1 MKKKISYIFPIY
13 NECDNIPL
21 LYEMISSVV
30 RPIKRYTFELIFV
43 NDGSSD
49 TSIDLLQ
56 DIAKKDSRVIVVDFS
71 RNFGHQI
78 AVTAGIDYASGDAII
93 IMDSDLQDP
102 PKISL
107 ELIKEWENGYDV
119 VYAQRRTRKD
129 TFFKKFTAN
138 MYYRTLRSLADIDIP
153 VNTGDFRLISRVVA
167 DELKKYHEH
176 NRFLRGM
183 ISNVGFKQKAVL
195 FDRDERHAGETGYPL
210 RKMLKFAADGIL
222 GFSTVPLRLISRLGF
237 IMASMSFIAIIYA
250 LGVKFFM
257 PDQVVDGW
265 TFIVISIFLVGGIQL
280 IMLGVLG
287 SYIGRIYTE
296 VQDRPL
302 YSIQRV
308 IKKNNR

>member
-1 MKKKISYIFPIY
+1 
-13 NECDNIPL
+13 
-21 LYEMISSVV
+21 
-30 RPIKRYTFELIFV
+30 
-43 NDGSSD
+43 
-49 TSIDLLQ
+49 
-56 DIAKKDSRVIVVDFS
+56 
-71 RNFGHQI
+71 
-78 AVTAGIDYASGDAII
+78 
-93 IMDSDLQDP
+93 MDSDLQDP

>member
-107 ELIKEWENGYDV
+107 QY
-119 VYAQRRTRKD
+119 
-129 TFFKKFTAN
+129 
-138 MYYRTLRSLADIDIP
+138 
-153 VNTGDFRLISRVVA
+153 
-167 DELKKYHEH
+167 
-176 NRFLRGM
+176 
-183 ISNVGFKQKAVL
+183 
-195 FDRDERHAGETGYPL
+195 
-210 RKMLKFAADGIL
+210 
-222 GFSTVPLRLISRLGF
+222 
-237 IMASMSFIAIIYA
+237 
-250 LGVKFFM
+250 
-257 PDQVVDGW
+257 
-265 TFIVISIFLVGGIQL
+265 
-280 IMLGVLG
+280 
-287 SYIGRIYTE
+287 
-296 VQDRPL
+296 
-302 YSIQRV
+302 
-308 IKKNNR
+308 

>member
-153 VNTGDFRLISRVVA
+153 VNTGDFRLISGVVA

-222 GFSTVPLRLISRLGF
+222 GFSTVPLKLISRLGF
-237 IMASMSFIAIIYA
+237 VMASMSFVAIIYA
-250 LGVKFFM
+250 LGVKLFI
-257 PDQVVDGW
+257 PDRVVDGW

-302 YSIQRV
+302 YSIRRI
-308 IKKNNR
+308 IKK

>member
-21 LYEMISSVV
+21 LYEMISSVAY
-30 RPIKRYTFELIFV
+30 PIKKYTFELIFV

-49 TSIDLLQ
+49 ASIDLLQ
-56 DIAKKDSRVIVVDFS
+56 DIAKKDSRITVIDFS

-138 MYYRTLRSLADIDIP
+138 IYYRALRSLADIDIP
-153 VNTGDFRLISRVVA
+153 VNTGDFRLISRSVA

-183 ISNVGFKQKAVL
+183 ISNIGFKQKAVL

-222 GFSTVPLRLISRLGF
+222 GFSTVPLKLISRLGF
-237 IMASMSFIAIIYA
+237 VMASMSFVAIIYA
-250 LGVKFFM
+250 LGVKLFV
-257 PDQVVDGW
+257 PDRVVDGW

-302 YSIQRV
+302 YSIRRI
-308 IKKNNR
+308 IKK

>member
-1 MKKKISYIFPIY
+1 
-13 NECDNIPL
+13 
-21 LYEMISSVV
+21 
-30 RPIKRYTFELIFV
+30 
-43 NDGSSD
+43 
-49 TSIDLLQ
+49 
-56 DIAKKDSRVIVVDFS
+56 
-71 RNFGHQI
+71 
-78 AVTAGIDYASGDAII
+78 
-93 IMDSDLQDP
+93 
-102 PKISL
+102 
-107 ELIKEWENGYDV
+107 
-119 VYAQRRTRKD
+119 
-129 TFFKKFTAN
+129 
-138 MYYRTLRSLADIDIP
+138 
-153 VNTGDFRLISRVVA
+153 
-167 DELKKYHEH
+167 
-176 NRFLRGM
+176 M